1 MQRQR
6 RNFLNIGGALMMTLG
21 PRFSLGKSG
30 KTLALVVAISA
41 FPSLGT
47 SETGRRHQVESPDQ
61 CTALPAGLQKIV
73 AAMDTPGER
82 VEALVQRHDMAPLMP
97 AVRRIDV
104 TLHPADQVTLAAMAG
119 RNWGA
124 RSGDW
129 TETFAGLL
137 ELTVPQDGVYRISA
151 SSRTWID
158 VLDSETAVARVRPTH
173 RLHRCGQV
181 HKSVEFSLKKGGS
194 YWLQVSGSE
203 SPVISL
209 IITPEMD

>member
-1 MQRQR
+1 
-6 RNFLNIGGALMMTLG
+6 MMA
-21 PRFSLGKSG
+21 PSQRFSVRSIG
-30 KTLALVVAISA
+30 KTLSLVLAICG
-41 FPSLGT
+41 FPSLSMG
-47 SETGRRHQVESPDQ
+47 EMGHRHQFEAAEQ
-61 CTALPAGLQKIV
+61 CTTLPAGLQEIV
-73 AAMDTPGER
+73 AAMDQPGEK
-82 VEALVQRHDMAPLMP
+82 VEALVRRHDMAPLTP

-104 TLHPADQVTLAAMAG
+104 TLHPADQVSLATMSG
-119 RNWGA
+119 RNGGG

-137 ELTVPQDGVYRISA
+137 ELTVPNDGVYRISA

-173 RLHRCGQV
+173 RLHRCGHV
-181 HKSVEFSLKKGGS
+181 HKSVEFSLKKGGP
-194 YWLQVSGSE
+194 YWLEVSGSE

>member
-1 MQRQR
+1 
-6 RNFLNIGGALMMTLG
+6 MMTPS
-21 PRFSLGKSG
+21 PRISLGKTG
-30 KTLALVVAISA
+30 RILAFVVAIST
-41 FPSLGT
+41 FPSLGI
-47 SETGRRHQVESPDQ
+47 SETGRPHQVESPDQ
-61 CTALPAGLQKIV
+61 CMTLPEGLQEIV
-73 AAMDTPGER
+73 AAMDRPGDR
-82 VEALVQRHDMAPLMP
+82 VEALVQRDDMPPLMP

-104 TLHPADQVTLAAMAG
+104 TLHPADQVSLAAMAG
-119 RNWGA
+119 RNGGG

-137 ELTVPQDGVYRISA
+137 ELTVPRDGVYRISA

-173 RLHRCGQV
+173 RLHRCGHV

-194 YWLQVSGSE
+194 YWLEVSGSE